1 MPKSRKELKHPN
13 LQVNNDTED
22 PLEVIVSSIKAVA
35 GGLEKLNNSGL
46 SHRAVV
52 LLLHDCTKVP
62 KKQITAIL
70 DAAPL
75 LLSRYLE
82 TDDEGLD
89 V

>member
-35 GGLEKLNNSGL
+35 VGLEKLDNSGL

-62 KKQITAIL
+62 KKQIATIL

-82 TDDEGLD
+82 IDEND
-89 V
+89 NDE